1 MKRSA
6 ALIGILFLLSAYAGG
21 AYAEEKAPDAGSPAA
36 TNAAPAVTKAATAV
50 EQPKIEEPK
59 VTGSVGVGVFS
70 QYIFR
75 GYELSRKSA
84 VIQPSIAAS
93 YRGFSATLW
102 GNLDSHQSATQS
114 FFPSNPGEKSFN
126 ETDVTLSYTHNF
138 GPVGVTLGYIYYG
151 TQYAKQTQEIFGG
164 VTYDIIA
171 HPTLTINQDIDEYK
185 GTYFNLSFSQSVP
198 VYKISTGD
206 VTLDLGAS
214 FGFFVG
220 EANYWKTYESKTG
233 GYTGAKYGGPHDG
246 MFKVGVTVPLGK
258 GFSLQPVAQYWFPLS
273 GDAGKAVNGN
283 SYNYNGKL
291 DNTFVYGLNLSM
303 AF

>member
-1 MKRSA
+1 MKRSV
-6 ALIGILFLLSAYAGG
+6 ALIGVLFLMGAYASG
-21 AYAEEKAPDAGSPAA
+21 AFAEEKAPDA
-36 TNAAPAVTKAATAV
+36 AAPAVAKAAPAA
-50 EQPKIEEPK
+50 EPPKVEEPK

-75 GYELSRKSA
+75 GYELSRKSV
-84 VIQPSIAAS
+84 VIQPSISAS
-93 YRGFSATLW
+93 YRGFSATIW
-102 GNLDSHQSATQS
+102 GNLDSHQRATQS

-138 GPVGVTLGYIYYG
+138 GPLGVTLGYIYYG
-151 TQYAKQTQEIFGG
+151 TQYTKQTQEIFGS

-171 HPTLTINQDIDEYK
+171 HPTFSINQDIDEYK

-198 VYKISTGD
+198 FYKLATGD

-214 FGFFVG
+214 FGYFVG
-220 EANYWKTYESKTG
+220 QANYWRTYSSSTG
-233 GYTGAKYGGPHDG
+233 AYTGKKYNAPHDG
-246 MFKVGVTVPLGK
+246 MLKAGVTIPLGK
-258 GFSLQPVAQYWFPLS
+258 GFSMQPVMQYWFPLS
-273 GDAGKAVNGN
+273 GDAGKSVNGN

-291 DNTFVYGLNLSM
+291 DNTFVYGLNLSL